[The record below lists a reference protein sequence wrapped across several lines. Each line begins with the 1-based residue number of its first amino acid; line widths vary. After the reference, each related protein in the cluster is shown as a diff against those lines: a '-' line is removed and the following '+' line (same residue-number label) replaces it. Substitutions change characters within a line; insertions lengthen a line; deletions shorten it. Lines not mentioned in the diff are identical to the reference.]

1 MSALHRVSLSA
12 KQQASDAG
20 IELIEL
26 CSTITEDGR
35 LLDREIEALKQ
46 WSDRNRY
53 VDLPARDLLREKV
66 RRVIAVG
73 AISDAD
79 RAELQVAIEKVLPPE
94 ARHTPKSLARVADV
108 VDRNLPLDT
117 FEFLVADTRQDD
129 RPTVIARYAFS
140 GDEVLLVRDTYSAY
154 SRNAILVRLV
164 SGHDIGHVPEADAR
178 LLAPHLDRNLRYRAN
193 IKRILTGGHAPI
205 PVVVAEVYS
214 NDALIE
220 DPVRR
225 SGEHHGPPL
234 ALGIKTPVRGT
245 PKPTK
250 NYAGIV
256 LFCAVTVLA
265 MLALAIL

>member
-1 MSALHRVSLSA
+1 MSALHRVPIAA
-12 KQQASDAG
+12 KQQATDAG

-26 CSTITEDGR
+26 CNTITEDGR
-35 LLDREIEALKQ
+35 LLDQEIEALKQ

-53 VDLPARDLLREKV
+53 VDLPARDLLQEKV

-79 RAELQVAIEKVLPPE
+79 RAVLQVAIERVLPPE

-108 VDRNLPLDT
+108 DRDLPLDT
-117 FEFLVADTRQDD
+117 FEFLVADTRQDG

-140 GDEVLLVRDTYSAY
+140 GDEVLLIRDTYSAY

-164 SGHDIGHVPEADAR
+164 SGYDIGHVPEADAR
-178 LLAPHLDRNLRYRAN
+178 LLAPHLDKNLRYRAN

-225 SGEHHGPPL
+225 SGEHYGPPL
-234 ALGIKTPVRGT
+234 ALGIRTPVRGT

-250 NYAGIV
+250 NHTGLI
-256 LFCAVTVLA
+256 LFCAVAVLGILALA
-265 MLALAIL
+265 ML